1 MSSTVPSPV
10 QDRPSGSWHD
20 LFFRA
25 HFQQLRPLR
34 SLLKLALPSNELKQY
49 DLRTVRLVSGALF
62 DAPELRGYQADLI
75 VEVRLRRDAQQR
87 VHFVFEHKSSKD
99 GRVMGQLLSYIT
111 LLYQSGSRAVLPVI
125 IYHGCAEWHGRQSFA
140 AWRHAGL
147 DEEFLQFNRHRLLD
161 FETIFVNLREVAV
174 RRRLRQLPLKEALV
188 LEVMAD
194 IWEADERRCADW
206 VARARRLTAAVRR
219 SFISSLVKYLSGARQ
234 SIIIS
239 KTKKML
245 NEQLVAMPG
254 DEDMQDVMRIWEELQ
269 PDSVAEA
276 WQLGHDSG
284 REEGRV
290 EGREEGRE
298 EGHVKGRE
306 EGAQESRCQIAERM
320 IRAGYSDRDVETA
333 TQFSQEEIAKL
344 RNGGL

>member
-1 MSSTVPSPV
+1 MSGTVPSPA
-10 QDRPSGSWHD
+10 QDPPTGPWHD

-25 HFQQLRPLR
+25 HFQQLRPVR
-34 SLLKLALPSNELKQY
+34 ALLKLALPPAELKQY
-49 DLRTVRLVSGALF
+49 DLRTVRTVPGALF
-62 DAPELRGYQADLI
+62 DEPELRGYQADLI
-75 VEVRLRRDAQQR
+75 VEVRLRHDAHSR
-87 VHFVFEHKSSKD
+87 VHFIFEHKSSKD

-111 LLYQSGSRAVLPVI
+111 LLYQNGSRAVLPVI

-140 AWRHAGL
+140 AWRHVGL

-206 VARARRLTAAVRR
+206 VARARRLTEAVRR

-284 REEGRV
+284 REEGV
-290 EGREEGRE
+290 QD
-298 EGHVKGRE
+298 
-306 EGAQESRCQIAERM
+306 ARCETAERM

-333 TQFSQEEIAKL
+333 TQFSKEEIAKL

>member
-1 MSSTVPSPV
+1 MSGTVPSPA
-10 QDRPSGSWHD
+10 QDPPTGPWHD

-25 HFQQLRPLR
+25 HFQRLRPVR
-34 SLLKLALPSNELKQY
+34 ALLKLALPPAELKQY
-49 DLRTVRLVSGALF
+49 DLRTVRTVPGALF
-62 DAPELRGYQADLI
+62 DEPELRGYQADLI
-75 VEVRLRRDAQQR
+75 VEVRLRHDAHSR
-87 VHFVFEHKSSKD
+87 VHFIFEHKSSKD
-99 GRVMGQLLSYIT
+99 GQVMGQLLSYIT
-111 LLYQSGSRAVLPVI
+111 LLYQNGSRAVLPVI
-125 IYHGCAEWHGRQSFA
+125 IYHGCAEWRGPKSFA
-140 AWRHAGL
+140 AWRHADL
-147 DEEFLQFNRHRLLD
+147 DAGFLACNRHRLLD
-161 FETIFVNLREVAV
+161 FEAVFVNLCEASV
-174 RRRLRQLPLKEALV
+174 RRRLRRLPLKEALV

-206 VARARRLTAAVRR
+206 VARARLLTAAVRR

-284 REEGRV
+284 LEK
-290 EGREEGRE
+290 
-298 EGHVKGRE
+298 GHEKGV
-306 EGAQESRCQIAERM
+306 QETRCETAERM

-333 TQFSQEEIAKL
+333 TQFSREEIAKL
-344 RNGGL
+344 RNGGF